1 MWNLPKFVQDSLPT
15 PWSKAVATTS
25 WLIALLLLFL
35 PEFLPKVGLPPISQ
49 ETLWPRL
56 FAVSTILFL
65 GSSICLALVVRHY
78 RIPTPQKQTQT
89 QTPPENARLEDIREK
104 FLQLLISHPRVTSQE
119 ISSALGKSSELV
131 TFHFTEMEKSKL
143 VHGSYAVDGETEWS
157 IAQGGRAY
165 LALHGLLA

>member
-1 MWNLPKFVQDSLPT
+1 MWNLPKFAQDSLPT

-78 RIPTPQKQTQT
+78 RIPPPQKQA
-89 QTPPENARLEDIREK
+89 PPENTRLEDIREK
-104 FLQLLISHPRVTSQE
+104 FLQLLISHPGITSQE
-119 ISSALGKSSELV
+119 ISSALGKSAEFV
-131 TFHFTEMEKSKL
+131 TFHFTEMERSKL
-143 VHGSYAVDGETEWS
+143 VHGNYFASGETEWS

-165 LALHGLLA
+165 LARHGLLA